1 MLENGFRIGILP
13 HRTAPFKCLGTDA
26 DAEMYDADGNIF
38 DCSETSYSDY
48 YSEKGYVLGNVM
60 HEKIGSPV
68 KRSKLKLVPNMLLN
82 KNIKPCDECKFY
94 PLCGGLCPLALLEG
108 TPRCPSFTYN
118 MEDRIFLDFLAKNRI
133 KH

>member
-82 KNIKPCDECKFY
+82 
-94 PLCGGLCPLALLEG
+94 
-108 TPRCPSFTYN
+108 
-118 MEDRIFLDFLAKNRI
+118 
-133 KH
+133 